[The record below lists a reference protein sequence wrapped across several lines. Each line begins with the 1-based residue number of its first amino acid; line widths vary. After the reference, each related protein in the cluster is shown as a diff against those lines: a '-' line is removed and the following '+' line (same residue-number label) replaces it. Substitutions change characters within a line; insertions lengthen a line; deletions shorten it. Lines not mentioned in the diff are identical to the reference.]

1 MSFIRD
7 MDRGSDEYAAAVDQV
22 LVHCRDS
29 EFGIRAAGELL
40 QAKMYNPSAAPIEPS
55 ISASETFT
63 NFINALENEAG
74 IRIVFVVLPHFV
86 SIHKLYVRFVK
97 ESALLYNI
105 VAASNMALV
114 ASQETLSFKGGITEI
129 GSQEVPFSATDML
142 DELRR
147 SYHKKTEAMA
157 LVLARAVLARAVV
170 LLHGQTVDG
179 YDSELEYLSAKSTQ
193 EEEGEEEEGEE
204 EEEDSLSDNEE
215 SIMDLS
221 HARSELGLNLFV
233 GTERDELSEELKGLL
248 MDAGDLHEGLE
259 ELKQIEDQMRA
270 TGGSMALPPPIKE
283 EPKEASPDSSSAASS
298 ASEGKR
304 RRVA

>member
-1 MSFIRD
+1 MSTR
-7 MDRGSDEYAAAVDQV
+7 RQSTRCSCTAETVSLAYA
-22 LVHCRDS
+22 RK
-29 EFGIRAAGELL
+29 GELL

-55 ISASETFT
+55 IAASETFT

-74 IRIVFVVLPHFV
+74 IRIVFVVLPHTL

-157 LVLARAVLARAVV
+157 LVLARV
-170 LLHGQTVDG
+170 LL
-179 YDSELEYLSAKSTQ
+179 
-193 EEEGEEEEGEE
+193 
-204 EEEDSLSDNEE
+204 
-215 SIMDLS
+215 
-221 HARSELGLNLFV
+221 
-233 GTERDELSEELKGLL
+233 
-248 MDAGDLHEGLE
+248 
-259 ELKQIEDQMRA
+259 
-270 TGGSMALPPPIKE
+270 
-283 EPKEASPDSSSAASS
+283 SSAT
-298 ASEGKR
+298 
-304 RRVA
+304 